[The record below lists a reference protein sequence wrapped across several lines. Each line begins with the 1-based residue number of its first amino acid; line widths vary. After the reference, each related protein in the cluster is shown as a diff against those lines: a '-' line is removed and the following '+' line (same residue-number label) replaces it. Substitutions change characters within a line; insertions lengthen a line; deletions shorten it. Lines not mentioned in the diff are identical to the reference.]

1 MVGHI
6 YGKLLFVI
14 LVAQIKL
21 VPSLAQ
27 RDLLKKTILKANQ
40 TACRISEFAFEQG
53 IHKRFDLHHALYNT
67 LRAETGLTAQI
78 VALLFAKVADA
89 YRLDKKVKRLFRP
102 LGAVTYDSRVLTYY
116 LEKGYVNIWTLTG
129 REKIPFVCGAYQKEL
144 LSGLRGE
151 SDLVLVDGEFYLMAG
166 CSTLDP
172 PLGEVNASIGVDLG
186 IVQIASDSEGNQY
199 SGEPIRKLRRAM
211 RRLRAGLQRCGSKSA
226 KRHLQRLRRRQSRFT
241 RWVNH
246 NISRRLVDTATKLG
260 KALVLEDLSGIRERG
275 NGLCRELRFE
285 LGNWSFGQ
293 LKQFVCYKARRAGV
307 SVVLIDPRNTSRT
320 CSACGYCAKH
330 NRKSQS
336 VFKCKNCGL
345 EMNADRNAAVN
356 ISGHG
361 AFVTRPMDGT
371 IASASLL
378 SKPPA
383 LAGG

>member
-1 MVGHI
+1 M
-6 YGKLLFVI
+6 K

-21 VPSLAQ
+21 LPTQEQAE
-27 RDLLKKTILKANQ
+27 LLKQTMVKTNEA
-40 TACRISEFAFEQG
+40 ACRVSDWAFSAKVFG
-53 IHKRFDLHHALYNT
+53 RFDLHYQWYETIRN
-67 LRAETGLTAQI
+67 ETGLTAQI

-89 YRLDKKVKRLFRP
+89 YKRDTQRIRAFRP
-102 LGAVTYDSRVLTYY
+102 LGAITYDSRVLRYV
-116 LEKGYVNIWTLTG
+116 LEKRCVSIWTLTG
-129 REKIPFVCGAYQKEL
+129 RERIPFVCGEHQTEL
-144 LSGLRGE
+144 LKGLRGE
-151 SDLVLVDGEFYLMAG
+151 SDLVFLDGAFYLMAT
-166 CSTLDP
+166 CDIEDP
-172 PLGEVNASIGVDLG
+172 PLREVNGTIGIDLG

-199 SGEPIRKLRRAM
+199 SGEPIRKIRRAL
-211 RRLRAGLQRCGSKSA
+211 RRLRAGLQQCGSKSA
-226 KRHLQRLRRRQSRFT
+226 KRHLQRLRCRQARFT

-246 NISRRLVDTATKLG
+246 NISRRLVETAARLG

-275 NGLCRELRFE
+275 NGFSREMRFE
-285 LGNWSFGQ
+285 LGNWSFDQ
-293 LKQFVCYKARRAGV
+293 LKQFVTYKARRAGIP
-307 SVVLIDPRNTSRT
+307 VVLIDPRNTSRT
-320 CSACGYCAKH
+320 CSICGYCAKH

-371 IASASLL
+371 MGNLSLL